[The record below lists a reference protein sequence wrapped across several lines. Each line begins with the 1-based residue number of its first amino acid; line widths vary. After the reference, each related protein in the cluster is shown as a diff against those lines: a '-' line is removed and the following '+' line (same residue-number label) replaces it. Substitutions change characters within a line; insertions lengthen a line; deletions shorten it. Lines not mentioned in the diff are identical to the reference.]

1 MYDVKSAEDLVAE
14 YDATLD
20 YLDFK
25 THDGFVFSINGQNHI
40 VIDSKLDICERRFAM
55 AHEVWHIVDKTVWAK
70 YNKYAEQKASD
81 IAIHLLV
88 SDKQIQDALDDW
100 HRDIPTLSSIFWM
113 PYKWMEERITQFK
126 KKYNLE

>member
-1 MYDVKSAEDLVAE
+1 MYHWLDSLVKE
-14 YDATLD
+14 YDGKLLSGEYPDRTIEWCVITD
-20 YLDFK
+20 EWTNY
-25 THDGFVFSINGQNHI
+25 I
-40 VIDSKLDICERRFAM
+40 VIDSRLDVQHTRFTI
-55 AHEVWHIVDKTVWAK
+55 AHELGHIIDQSIGLWG
-70 YNKYAEQKASD
+70 KYAEQKASN